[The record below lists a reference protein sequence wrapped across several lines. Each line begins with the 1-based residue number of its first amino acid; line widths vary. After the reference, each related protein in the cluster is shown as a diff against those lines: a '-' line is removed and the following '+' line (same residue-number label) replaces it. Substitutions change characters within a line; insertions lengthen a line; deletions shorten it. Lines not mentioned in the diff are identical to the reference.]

1 MIKEIIRSVTVK
13 NQFTEAR
20 VEKIG
25 LDMVLGKSLSCDIVE
40 VGRIYSRLRTAVWF
54 IYTHPWFKN
63 LHGTTLKV
71 GYFRSS

>member
-40 VGRIYSRLRTAVWF
+40 VGRIYSRLRTAV
-54 IYTHPWFKN
+54 
-63 LHGTTLKV
+63 
-71 GYFRSS
+71 